1 MTVHK
6 RPVNPLNRDMSWVL
20 EPLLVLPGVVHALV
34 LSSDGMVQGAS
45 PGLSREASEGAS
57 AMMSA
62 LQGAGRAVAASFSG
76 DEETKLRQVVVETD
90 AGFVFA
96 IPAGAHSVLAVFA
109 NRSVAIGVVAH
120 HMQIQVATLGRKV
133 MDPEPRVPDAQP

>member
-1 MTVHK
+1 MTSSPYGGK
-6 RPVNPLNRDMSWVL
+6 DISWVV

-45 PGLSREASEGAS
+45 PDLSREASEGAS

-62 LQGAGRAVAASFSG
+62 LQGAARTVALSFSG
-76 DEETKLRQVVVETD
+76 AEQTRLNQIVIDTD

-96 IPAGAHSVLAVFA
+96 TPAGENSVLAVFA
-109 NRSVAIGVVAH
+109 GRDVDMGVVAH

-133 MDPEPRVPDAQP
+133 MHTQARQDGTGVPS